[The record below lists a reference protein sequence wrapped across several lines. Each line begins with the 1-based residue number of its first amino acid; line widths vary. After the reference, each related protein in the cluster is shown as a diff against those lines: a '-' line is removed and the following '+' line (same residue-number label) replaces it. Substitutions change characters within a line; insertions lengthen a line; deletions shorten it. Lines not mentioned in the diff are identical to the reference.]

1 MAGAASLAYRMLYLI
16 SADGIQALPK
26 QLAPHG

>member
-16 SADGIQALPK
+16 SDDGIQALPN
-26 QLAPHG
+26 